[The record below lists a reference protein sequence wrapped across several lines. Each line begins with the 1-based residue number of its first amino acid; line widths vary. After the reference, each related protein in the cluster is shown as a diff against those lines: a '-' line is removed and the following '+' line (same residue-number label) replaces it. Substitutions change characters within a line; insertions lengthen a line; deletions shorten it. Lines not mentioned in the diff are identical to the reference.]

1 MKVLFYLILTSSLL
15 SVEKFHNDISKS
27 EKRIKEYKNEAK
39 GLEINLPEQLKL
51 FFKEL
56 KADYAIFYDWNGE
69 EVYYRYRRN
78 KFDFESEK
86 KTIGLFQGQ
95 SYRIKGIFM
104 GIASF
109 KDLDT
114 KLMLHSPQ
122 FYLKPDP
129 ENFWSFDRIES
140 FDLVKEEN
148 LKDKHSILI
157 FKLISFETT
166 AIDELIY

>member
-1 MKVLFYLILTSSLL
+1 MKFIIYLILIFSLF
-15 SVEKFHNDISKS
+15 SVEKFQYDISKS
-27 EKRIKEYKNEAK
+27 EKRIREYKNETK
-39 GLEINLPEQLKL
+39 GLDIILPEQLRL

-56 KADYAIFYDWNGE
+56 KGDYAIFYDWNGE
-69 EVYYRYRRN
+69 EVYYRYRKN
-78 KFDFESEK
+78 EFDFESEK

-95 SYRIKGIFM
+95 SYKIKGTFQ

-109 KDLDT
+109 KDLET
-114 KLMLHSPQ
+114 KMILHSPQ

-148 LKDKHSILI
+148 LKDRHSILI
-157 FKLISFETT
+157 FKLLSFETT
-166 AIDELIY
+166 SIDELIY